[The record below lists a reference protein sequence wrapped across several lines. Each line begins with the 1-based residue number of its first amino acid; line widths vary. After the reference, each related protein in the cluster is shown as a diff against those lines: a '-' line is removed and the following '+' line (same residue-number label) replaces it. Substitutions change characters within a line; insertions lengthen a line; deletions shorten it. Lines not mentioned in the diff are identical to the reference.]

1 MNDVLVE
8 FIAAV
13 KQGPRLFFAP
23 WIGAV
28 RAVVFETRRLTESS
42 PTLENRAIPRRDIG

>member
-1 MNDVLVE
+1 MNAVLVE
-8 FIAAV
+8 FIAAA

-28 RAVVFETRRLTESS
+28 RAVVFEIRRLTEASAT
-42 PTLENRAIPRRDIG
+42 PENRANSRRDIG